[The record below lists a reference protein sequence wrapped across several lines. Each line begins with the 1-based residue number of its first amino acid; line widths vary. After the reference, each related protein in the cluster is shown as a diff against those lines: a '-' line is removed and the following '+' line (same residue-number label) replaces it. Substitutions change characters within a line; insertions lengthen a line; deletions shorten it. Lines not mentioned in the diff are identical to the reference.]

1 MYSLSQVRKAF
12 VEPTRLGWE
21 LNRLYHRRFRRRPYN
36 ADGVDLFETDWDNL
50 LVLDACRYDTFESRS
65 ELPGTLGSRIS
76 RGSATKEWIEANFD
90 GRTLD
95 DTVYVTANPVLY
107 RNRDAV
113 DVQFH
118 DVVNVWKEEGWNET
132 YRTVFPETV
141 TDAARRAA
149 ERYPKKRL
157 LVHYLQPHFPFL
169 GPTGRDRFDL
179 DRLNFRW
186 RDVGTG
192 ALDVDIDA
200 VRRAYVENLDVV
212 LPHVETLLEELRGK
226 TVVTADHGQML
237 GERGFPIP
245 LRGYGHP
252 PGIYNDAL
260 TRVPWL
266 ISASGPRK
274 EVVGEAPV
282 TERDDVDESVVADR
296 LEQLGYAT

>member
-1 MYSLSQVRKAF
+1 MYSLSQVRKA
-12 VEPTRLGWE
+12 VAEPARLWWE
-21 LNRLYHRRFRRRPYN
+21 LNRLYHRRFGTRPYN
-36 ADGVDLFETDWDNL
+36 TAGVDLFEADWDNL
-50 LVLDACRYDTFESRS
+50 LVLDACRYDTFERRAD
-65 ELPGTLGSRIS
+65 LPGTLTSRIS
-76 RGSATKEWIEANFD
+76 RGSATREWIEANFD
-90 GRTLD
+90 GRTLH
-95 DTVYVTANPVLY
+95 DTVYVSANPVLH

-113 DVQFH
+113 DVRFH
-118 DVVNVWKEEGWNET
+118 DVVNVWREEGWNET

-149 ERYPKKRL
+149 ARHPNKRL

-186 RDVGTG
+186 RAVGTG
-192 ALDVDIDA
+192 ALGVGIDE

-212 LPHVETLLEELRGK
+212 LPHVETLLRELRGK

-245 LRGYGHP
+245 VRGYGHP

-266 ISASGPRK
+266 THTRGARK
-274 EVVGEAPV
+274 EIVSEEPVAERDHVDERVV
-282 TERDDVDESVVADR
+282 TER
-296 LEQLGYAT
+296 LEQLGYVE